1 MPKNTI
7 IICNTP
13 IYFKNTK
20 YLDKMGP
27 GPVRIQNI
35 SRYLYV
41 EYSKFRGFVLNLIPI
56 KQFGLHNHRLTKFG
70 SKDGKSAKFSS
81 S

>member
-1 MPKNTI
+1 MCQNTI

-41 EYSKFRGFVLNLIPI
+41 EYSKFRGFVKPDSKKAELNSNQTV
-56 KQFGLHNHRLTKFG
+56 QFG
-70 SKDGKSAKFSS
+70 
-81 S
+81 